1 MENRIPP
8 LSREE
13 IFALQHIT
21 FSEIQNTIANDLRVS
36 LSAKGMIQP
45 NRWGE
50 MVPTPNG
57 KIAASINSRRLLS

>member
-13 IFALQHIT
+13 IFALQNIT
-21 FSEIQNTIANDLRVS
+21 FSDIQNSIANDLRVS
-36 LSAKGMIQP
+36 LSAKGMIQA

-57 KIAASINSRRLLS
+57 RIAAAINSRRLLS